1 MWWFWK
7 KRGEELG
14 GESGSETGSQSVS
27 QPVLPSE
34 MALAWQWISYLQAEL
49 QKVNANV
56 RSVHAH
62 HDARSREMSGSLSG
76 SVAQQVA
83 QQFSGFKSQIHQE
96 TTALVSSMVEKKHQ
110 ESLRQFG
117 QFENSV
123 RSSLGA
129 LGEKVGRVDVLES
142 RMASVEAE
150 IPKVVSALDSMR
162 SRVEQASSVSSG
174 ARARSSLQERVER
187 KVHRGGKDFLKQSIR
202 SLVQKYGRLSALQ
215 IREILVDEQ
224 GLCSKSTL
232 YRLLDEVEKEFSLS
246 NEGREKVFSVLRT

>member
-96 TTALVSSMVEKKHQ
+96 TTALVTSMV
-110 ESLRQFG
+110 
-117 QFENSV
+117 
-123 RSSLGA
+123 
-129 LGEKVGRVDVLES
+129 
-142 RMASVEAE
+142 
-150 IPKVVSALDSMR
+150 
-162 SRVEQASSVSSG
+162 
-174 ARARSSLQERVER
+174 
-187 KVHRGGKDFLKQSIR
+187 
-202 SLVQKYGRLSALQ
+202 
-215 IREILVDEQ
+215 
-224 GLCSKSTL
+224 
-232 YRLLDEVEKEFSLS
+232 
-246 NEGREKVFSVLRT
+246 